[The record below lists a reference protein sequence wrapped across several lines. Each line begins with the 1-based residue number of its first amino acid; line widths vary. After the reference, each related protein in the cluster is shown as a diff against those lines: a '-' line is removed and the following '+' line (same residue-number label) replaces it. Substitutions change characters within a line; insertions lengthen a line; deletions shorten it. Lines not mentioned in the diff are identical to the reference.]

1 MFYGLSTPGSHGVRE
16 GARGETWGR
25 NERTETETWDR
36 RRLRGVLK
44 PRPPSSRREVDTS
57 HAHTDRTR

>member
-1 MFYGLSTPGSHGVRE
+1 MRE
-16 GARGETWGR
+16 GARGETWGHEGR
-25 NERTETETWDR
+25 TETWDH

-44 PRPPSSRREVDTS
+44 PRPPASRREAVTS

>member
-1 MFYGLSTPGSHGVRE
+1 MFYDLSTPRGHGVQE
-16 GARGETWGR
+16 GAKGETWGHDG
-25 NERTETETWDR
+25 RTETWGR

-44 PRPPSSRREVDTS
+44 PRPPPSRREADTS